1 MASPLPY
8 TWQKKQNHGK
18 TFNSVQMPNM
28 LGSKSEIARDR
39 LLQPSTNRIAALT
52 RATPAICQSHLFHR
66 WAKSPAYTA
75 HRTRTRTY
83 LNPQHTA
90 AHAAIDVR
98 SRHIT
103 NPRSTRFVPARPV
116 NIDDGPQS
124 ILWIRCLGDK
134 RLPTAS
140 YALRPNLNKRFF
152 SPREEGSRYFV
163 VCFLHTSRRYTFDLD
178 VL

>member
-140 YALRPNLNKRFF
+140 YALRPNLNFLFYFWPSERDRDFLPFVFYTPAALFF
-152 SPREEGSRYFV
+152 VNCY
-163 VCFLHTSRRYTFDLD
+163 
-178 VL
+178 